1 MLEIVS
7 CCCRP
12 SSKDD
17 NSIGSV
23 QYSGRGS
30 SCAEGR
36 SEHSISVQM
45 IVGGSLETNLSDFWR
60 VCWLWVNHVK
70 GFWMCSHHMY
80 CSHVSSGF
88 IDSDNKSHICWEG
101 ISICF
106 EYYNSH
112 FGWENIS
119 SKGGRIKSSQVISR
133 CCQRLNQG
141 LFFFLSSK
149 VRGHRWVKLEPSL
162 QLKSVYMVEFS
173 ALFNY
178 CTIIQTP
185 AFACFSYTAFYYLRL
200 NLTEANL
207 KVGKKFIKL

>member
-1 MLEIVS
+1 MLKAAAS
-7 CCCRP
+7 TR
-12 SSKDD
+12 
-17 NSIGSV
+17 SV
-23 QYSGRGS
+23 CGW
-30 SCAEGR
+30 
-36 SEHSISVQM
+36 
-45 IVGGSLETNLSDFWR
+45 SLVVPWKWICQTSA
-60 VCWLWVNHVK
+60 VCWLWVNQVK

-112 FGWENIS
+112 FGWEIIF

-133 CCQRLNQG
+133 YCQRLNQG
-141 LFFFLSSK
+141 LFFLSSK
-149 VRGHRWVKLEPSL
+149 VRGHRRVKLEPSL

-185 AFACFSYTAFYYLRL
+185 AFACFSFTAFYYLRL